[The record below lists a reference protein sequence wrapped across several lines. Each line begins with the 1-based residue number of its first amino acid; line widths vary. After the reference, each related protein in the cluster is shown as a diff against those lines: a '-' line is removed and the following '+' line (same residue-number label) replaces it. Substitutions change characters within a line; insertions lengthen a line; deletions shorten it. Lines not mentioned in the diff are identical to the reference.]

1 MESDRV
7 SEERRV
13 YVTCERCPER
23 FFLAEQAE
31 VLVHV
36 ATLQTATL
44 VPEAAVSRYD
54 GASGTVWTVEEG
66 RLKRRRV
73 LFGQRT
79 EDARLEIKDGLP
91 PGARVVAELGASL
104 QEGRA
109 ARITEGPR
117 P

>member
-1 MESDRV
+1 M
-7 SEERRV
+7 
-13 YVTCERCPER
+13 TCERCPER

-36 ATLQTATL
+36 ATLETAML
-44 VPEAAVSRYD
+44 VPETAVSRYD

-91 PGARVVAELGASL
+91 PGATVSCKDS
-104 QEGRA
+104 
-109 ARITEGPR
+109 ARRSRRGVQQGSRRGPSR
-117 P
+117 EPRLP